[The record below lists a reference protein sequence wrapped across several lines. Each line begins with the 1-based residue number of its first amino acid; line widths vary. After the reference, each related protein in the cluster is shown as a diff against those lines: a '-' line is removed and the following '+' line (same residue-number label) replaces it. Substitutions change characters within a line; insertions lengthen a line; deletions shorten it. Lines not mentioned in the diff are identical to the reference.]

1 MIAFADGHVSFCLPQ
16 LHVCGEVNACVDQP
30 VQQIDSLSVNEH
42 TSILLFPALLQLNSM
57 AVLSKMLS
65 GSILHAE
72 LTKFTFPSTPPAN
85 EIAIQILSR
94 TL

>member
-16 LHVCGEVNACVDQP
+16 LHVCSEVNACVDQP

-57 AVLSKMLS
+57 A
-65 GSILHAE
+65 I
-72 LTKFTFPSTPPAN
+72 F
-85 EIAIQILSR
+85 
-94 TL
+94 

>member
-57 AVLSKMLS
+57 AIFEQNAVRDQF
-65 GSILHAE
+65 
-72 LTKFTFPSTPPAN
+72 FTPN
-85 EIAIQILSR
+85 
-94 TL
+94 

>member
-30 VQQIDSLSVNEH
+30 VQQVDSLSVNEH

-65 GSILHAE
+65 GINS
-72 LTKFTFPSTPPAN
+72 
-85 EIAIQILSR
+85 SR
-94 TL
+94 RINKIYISFNSASE